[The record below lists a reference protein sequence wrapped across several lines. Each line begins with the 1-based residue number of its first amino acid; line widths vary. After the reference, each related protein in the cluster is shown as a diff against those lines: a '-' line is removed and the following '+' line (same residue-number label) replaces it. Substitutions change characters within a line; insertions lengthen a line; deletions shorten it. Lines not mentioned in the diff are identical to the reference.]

1 MSNYSNSIEPFE
13 LKRVAEYDYQLDN
26 PVLDEDGKFKR
37 MGKGWGKGNI
47 GISRDARGEILA
59 AHEASKAEIESSII
73 DAQSDTYRV
82 ETEAKAAIEVANIDA
97 DARIEES
104 ENYLEG
110 VKYQADTDKEI
121 AELEYKA
128 KLEELKVEEKRI
140 NEVDSVNAAN
150 NTILAYA
157 EQTKAEA
164 DMEESKGERA
174 RDEARA

>member
-104 ENYLEG
+104 ENYLEDFDPI
-110 VKYQADTDKEI
+110 V
-121 AELEYKA
+121 
-128 KLEELKVEEKRI
+128 
-140 NEVDSVNAAN
+140 
-150 NTILAYA
+150 
-157 EQTKAEA
+157 
-164 DMEESKGERA
+164 
-174 RDEARA
+174 